1 MKLTIYNG
9 RTAAKTY
16 EADKYDL
23 MFGTLED
30 VCKVVKLDELK
41 EGTNAEIIKMAI
53 GVVTESTD
61 LVKDLMK
68 DIFDGITDE
77 ELRHVRVKDLANV
90 LVDIVVYT
98 IAQLNLGGNKGKN

>member
-68 DIFDGITDE
+68 DIFEGITDE
-77 ELRHVRVKDLANV
+77 ELKHATVTEMAQVLIEVVK
-90 LVDIVVYT
+90 YT
-98 IAQLNLGGNKGKN
+98 SEQLSKGLTRKN